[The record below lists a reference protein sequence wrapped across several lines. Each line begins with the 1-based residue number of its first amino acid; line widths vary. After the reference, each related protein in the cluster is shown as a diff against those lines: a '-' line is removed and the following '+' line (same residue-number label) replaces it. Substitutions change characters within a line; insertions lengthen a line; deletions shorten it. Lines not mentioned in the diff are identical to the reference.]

1 MNPKFPE
8 CIYLGEFHSSTYG
21 DLPAYLPATQGGFC
35 LHYKTGEEVFA
46 NHQIENTVLCLL
58 EELPAQLVQVHIF
71 DFANRPNFLHLTQ
84 LKQHNICHFYLN
96 EHASTQAFNELETTI
111 QTRYH
116 ILFNGNDSHLDHYNA
131 RSPRPEPYHILIIN
145 TDYFPN
151 NSLSAKR
158 LSDFISS
165 AYNAGI
171 YVIALHNCDKAVQ
184 SYENSLQTL
193 LDILPKVQILDNF
206 SRLSVDEATLPVQKM
221 AQFDFRFSPADIN
234 QTKIIQTLS
243 AQFTKQDSDIQ
254 DFLHIKI
261 GTQPNG
267 SDAYLSLGQA
277 SMNYGA
283 MLLGVPGSGKS
294 TLMNNIIMQIGKHYH
309 AGQIR
314 LYLLD
319 FAGVEF
325 NQFKHHPNV
334 EKIFLEANAQTVG
347 LSLLESLR
355 TDVEKRRQLF
365 LSQNIKDI
373 TTYNQQHPQNPL
385 PYIVI
390 MIDEFHRLFK
400 GNFTHQEKAND
411 VLEEI
416 VREWRKFG
424 FSLFL
429 STQTLKDVSLRGSV
443 KDQIGLRMTYRVNSD
458 MALGF
463 DIFASHNTKTILG
476 LQQYQILMQTGD
488 STITALVDKPT
499 DIDAV
504 LSEIYLSRPLHLQ
517 VQAQVIQSSEPTV
530 QTAQTPPKTET
541 ATPIEPITETNK
553 VENPNDKHFAQLDNA
568 IAKVQQ
574 KLARLNADDDDA
586 PAWLNQNATQ
596 DDDTPNWLQG
606 E

>member
-1 MNPKFPE
+1 MR
-8 CIYLGEFHSSTYG
+8 
-21 DLPAYLPATQGGFC
+21 
-35 LHYKTGEEVFA
+35 
-46 NHQIENTVLCLL
+46 
-58 EELPAQLVQVHIF
+58 VHII
-71 DFANRPNFLHLTQ
+71 DFANRPNFLHLAQ

-96 EHASTQAFNELETTI
+96 EHASTQAFNELEATI

-116 ILFNGNDSHLDHYNA
+116 TLFNGNDSHLDHYNA
-131 RSPRPEPYHILIIN
+131 RSLCPEPYHILIIN

-151 NSLSAKR
+151 NSLPAKR

-165 AYNAGI
+165 AYSAGI

-184 SYENSLQTL
+184 SHENSLKTL

-206 SRLSVDEATLPVQKM
+206 SRLSVSEDALPVQQM
-221 AQFDFRFSPADIN
+221 VQFDFRFSPADIN
-234 QTKIIQTLS
+234 QTKIIQALS
-243 AQFTKQDSDIQ
+243 AQFTKQDNNVQ

-267 SDAYLSLGQA
+267 SDAYLSLGRA

-283 MLLGVPGSGKS
+283 MLLGIPDSGKS

-319 FAGVEF
+319 FKGVEF
-325 NQFKHHPNV
+325 NQFKNHPNV
-334 EKIFLEANAQTVG
+334 EKIFLEAKAQTVG

-355 TDVEKRRQLF
+355 DDVEKRRKLF
-365 LSQNIKDI
+365 LSQNINDI
-373 TTYNQQHPQNPL
+373 DAYNKKYPQNPL
-385 PYIVI
+385 HYVVI

-400 GNFTHQEKAND
+400 GNFTHQEKVND

-416 VREWRKFG
+416 VREWRAFG

-429 STQTLKDVSLRGSV
+429 STQTLKDVNFRGSV

-463 DIFASHNTKTILG
+463 DIFASYNTKTILG

-488 STITALVDKPT
+488 STITALVDKL
-499 DIDAV
+499 V
-504 LSEIYLSRPLHLQ
+504 EINTTLEQIRLSRPLHLQ
-517 VQAQVIQSSEPTV
+517 VQAQVVQSGEPNI
-530 QTAQTPPKTET
+530 QTAQMPQKTD
-541 ATPIEPITETNK
+541 ADQPIESIK

-568 IAKVQQ
+568 IAKAQQ
-574 KLARLNADDDDA
+574 KLAKLNADDDD
-586 PAWLNQNATQ
+586 
-596 DDDTPNWLQG
+596 DVPNWC
-606 E
+606 

>member
-1 MNPKFPE
+1 MTSPKFPE
-8 CIYLGEFHSSTYG
+8 CIYLGEFHSPTYG
-21 DLPAYLPATQGGFC
+21 NLPAYLPAIQGGFC
-35 LHYKTGEEVFA
+35 LHYQTGEEVFA
-46 NHQIENTVLCLL
+46 NHQIENTVLCLI
-58 EELPAQLVQVHIF
+58 EELPAQLVRVHII
-71 DFANRPNFLHLTQ
+71 DFANRPNFLHLAQ

-96 EHASTQAFNELETTI
+96 EHASTQAFNELEATI

-116 ILFNGNDSHLDHYNA
+116 TLFDSNDSHLDHYNA
-131 RSPRPEPYHILIIN
+131 RSLCPEPYHILIIN

-165 AYNAGI
+165 AYSAGI
-171 YVIALHNCDKAVQ
+171 YVIALHNCDKAIQ
-184 SYENSLQTL
+184 SHENSLKTL

-206 SRLSVDEATLPVQKM
+206 SRLSVSEDALPIQQMV
-221 AQFDFRFSPADIN
+221 QFDFRFSPADIN
-234 QTKIIQTLS
+234 QTKIIQALS
-243 AQFTKQDSDIQ
+243 AQFTKQDNDVQ

-267 SDAYLSLGQA
+267 SDAYLSLGRA

-283 MLLGVPGSGKS
+283 MLLGIPDSGKS

-319 FAGVEF
+319 FKGVEF
-325 NQFKHHPNV
+325 NQFKNHPNV

-355 TDVEKRRQLF
+355 DDVEKRRKLF
-365 LSQNIKDI
+365 LSQNINDI
-373 TTYNQQHPQNPL
+373 DTYNKKYPQNPL
-385 PYIVI
+385 HYVVI

-400 GNFTHQEKAND
+400 GNFTHQEKVND

-416 VREWRKFG
+416 VREWRAFG

-429 STQTLKDVSLRGSV
+429 STQTLKDVNFRGSV

-463 DIFASHNTKTILG
+463 DIFASYNTKTILG

-488 STITALVDKPT
+488 STITALVDKP
-499 DIDAV
+499 V
-504 LSEIYLSRPLHLQ
+504 EINTTLEQIRLSRPLHLQ
-517 VQAQVIQSSEPTV
+517 VQAQVIQSGEPNI
-530 QTAQTPPKTET
+530 QAAQMPQKTD
-541 ATPIEPITETNK
+541 ADQPIESIK

-568 IAKVQQ
+568 IAKAQQ
-574 KLARLNADDDDA
+574 KLAKLNADDDD
-586 PAWLNQNATQ
+586 
-596 DDDTPNWLQG
+596 DVPNWC
-606 E
+606 

>member
-1 MNPKFPE
+1 MTSPKFPE
-8 CIYLGEFHSSTYG
+8 CIYLGEFHSPTYG
-21 DLPAYLPATQGGFC
+21 NLPAYLPATQGGFC
-35 LHYKTGEEVFA
+35 LHYQTGEEVFA
-46 NHQIENTVLCLL
+46 NHQIENTVLCLI
-58 EELPAQLVQVHIF
+58 EEMPTQLVRVHII
-71 DFANRPNFLHLTQ
+71 DFANRPNFLHLAQ

-96 EHASTQAFNELETTI
+96 EHASTQAFNELEATI

-116 ILFNGNDSHLDHYNA
+116 TLFNGNDSHLDHYNA
-131 RSPRPEPYHILIIN
+131 RSLCSEPYHILIIN

-165 AYNAGI
+165 AYSAGI
-171 YVIALHNCDKAVQ
+171 YVIALHNCDKAIQ
-184 SYENSLQTL
+184 SHENSLKTL

-206 SRLSVDEATLPVQKM
+206 SRLSVSEDALPVQQM
-221 AQFDFRFSPADIN
+221 VQFDFRFSPADIN
-234 QTKIIQTLS
+234 QTKIIQALS
-243 AQFTKQDSDIQ
+243 AQFTKQDNDVQ

-267 SDAYLSLGQA
+267 SDAYLSLGRA

-283 MLLGVPGSGKS
+283 MLLGIPDSGKS

-319 FAGVEF
+319 FKGVEF
-325 NQFKHHPNV
+325 NQFKNHPNV

-355 TDVEKRRQLF
+355 DDVEKRRKLF
-365 LSQNIKDI
+365 LSQNINDI
-373 TTYNQQHPQNPL
+373 YAYNKKNPQNPL
-385 PYIVI
+385 HYVVI

-400 GNFTHQEKAND
+400 GNFTHQEKVND

-416 VREWRKFG
+416 VREWRAFG

-429 STQTLKDVSLRGSV
+429 STQTLKDVNFRGSV

-458 MALGF
+458 MSLGF
-463 DIFASHNTKTILG
+463 DIFASYNTKTILG

-488 STITALVDKPT
+488 STITALVDKP
-499 DIDAV
+499 V
-504 LSEIYLSRPLHLQ
+504 EINTTLEQIRLSRSLHLQ
-517 VQAQVIQSSEPTV
+517 VQAQVVQSGEANI
-530 QTAQTPPKTET
+530 QTAQMPQKTD
-541 ATPIEPITETNK
+541 ADQPIESIK

-568 IAKVQQ
+568 IAKAQQ
-574 KLARLNADDDDA
+574 KLAKLNADDDD
-586 PAWLNQNATQ
+586 
-596 DDDTPNWLQG
+596 DVPNWC
-606 E
+606 

>member
-1 MNPKFPE
+1 MTSPKFPE
-8 CIYLGEFHSSTYG
+8 CIYLGEFHSPTYG
-21 DLPAYLPATQGGFC
+21 NLPAYLPATQSGFC
-35 LHYKTGEEVFA
+35 LHYQTGEEVFA
-46 NHQIENTVLCLL
+46 NHQIENTVLCLI
-58 EELPAQLVQVHIF
+58 EELPAQLVRVHII
-71 DFANRPNFLHLTQ
+71 DFANRPNFLHLAQ

-96 EHASTQAFNELETTI
+96 EHASTQAFNELEATI

-116 ILFNGNDSHLDHYNA
+116 TLFDGNDSHLDHYNA
-131 RSPRPEPYHILIIN
+131 RSLRPEPYHILIIN

-165 AYNAGI
+165 AYSAGI
-171 YVIALHNCDKAVQ
+171 YVIALHNCDKAIQ
-184 SYENSLQTL
+184 SHENSLKTL

-206 SRLSVDEATLPVQKM
+206 SRLSVSEDALPVQQM
-221 AQFDFRFSPADIN
+221 VQFDFRFSPADIN
-234 QTKIIQTLS
+234 QTKIIQALS
-243 AQFTKQDSDIQ
+243 AQFTKQDNDVQ

-267 SDAYLSLGQA
+267 LGAYLSLGRA

-283 MLLGVPGSGKS
+283 MLLGIPDSGKS

-319 FAGVEF
+319 FKGVEF
-325 NQFKHHPNV
+325 NQFKNHPNV

-355 TDVEKRRQLF
+355 DDVEKRRKLF
-365 LSQNIKDI
+365 LSQNINDI
-373 TTYNQQHPQNPL
+373 YAYNKKNPQNPL
-385 PYIVI
+385 HYVVI

-400 GNFTHQEKAND
+400 GNFAHQEKVND

-416 VREWRKFG
+416 VREWRAFG

-429 STQTLKDVSLRGSV
+429 STQTLKDVNFRGSV

-463 DIFASHNTKTILG
+463 DIFASYNTKTILG

-488 STITALVDKPT
+488 STITALVDKP
-499 DIDAV
+499 V
-504 LSEIYLSRPLHLQ
+504 EINTTLEQIRLSRPLHLQ
-517 VQAQVIQSSEPTV
+517 VQAQVVQSGEPNI
-530 QTAQTPPKTET
+530 QTAQMPQKTD
-541 ATPIEPITETNK
+541 ADQPIESVK

-568 IAKVQQ
+568 IAKAQQ
-574 KLARLNADDDDA
+574 KLAKLNADDDD
-586 PAWLNQNATQ
+586 
-596 DDDTPNWLQG
+596 DVPNWC
-606 E
+606 